1 MDTQNVAASVETKK
15 PHKKKS
21 QFKEIWKRFT
31 RNKMAVFGL
40 LVLSLMIFVSVFADV
55 IAPYDFDAQD
65 LTAKFL
71 SPSAAHLMGTDNFGR
86 DIFSRILYGSRVSLQ
101 VGLISVGIGA
111 IIGGAMGAVAAFYGG
126 YADTIIMRIVD
137 IMIAMPGIL
146 LAIAI
151 CAALGPGMVNTM
163 IAVGISSVPTYAR
176 VVRSS
181 VLTIKQQE
189 FIEAARAIG
198 ANDGRLILRHIIPN
212 SLAPIIVQASL
223 GVARAILAAASM
235 SFIGLGIQPP
245 NPEWGA
251 MLSAGRGYI
260 RNYPHMVFYPG
271 LAIMITI
278 FSMNLLGD
286 GLRDA
291 LDPRLKR

>member
-1 MDTQNVAASVETKK
+1 MNTQEAASANVNKVT
-15 PHKKKS
+15 KKKS
-21 QFKEIWKRFT
+21 QMWEIWRRFQK
-31 RNKMAVFGL
+31 NKMAMLGL
-40 LVLSLMIFVSVFADV
+40 CLIAIMILGAVFANV
-55 IAPYDFDAQD
+55 IAPYGYDDQI
-65 LTAKFL
+65 LKERL
-71 SPSAAHLMGTDNFGR
+71 QKPSAAHIMGTDNLGR
-86 DIFSRILYGSRVSLQ
+86 DIFSRILYGARVSLQ

-111 IIGGAMGAVAAFYGG
+111 LIGSVMGSLSAFYGG
-126 YADTIIMRIVD
+126 YVDSILMRVVD
-137 IMIAMPGIL
+137 VMIAMPGIL

-151 CAALGPGMVNTM
+151 CAALGAGLFNTM
-163 IAVGISSVPTYAR
+163 IAVGISTVPTYAR

-181 VLTIKQQE
+181 VMTIKQQE
-189 FIEAARAIG
+189 YIEAAKAIG
-198 ANDGRLILRHIIPN
+198 ASDRRVILRHIIPN

-223 GVARAILAAASM
+223 GVARAILSAASM

-251 MLSAGRGYI
+251 MLSAGRSYI
-260 RNYPHMVFYPG
+260 RNFPHMVFYPG

-278 FSMNLLGD
+278 FGLNLFGD